1 MNNARL
7 FFKALRRGWTAQSW
21 RFPAAEKEPDH
32 PRLSACNA
40 PSCILS
46 MNSEDE
52 RISRAELRA
61 DPRLHSGHDD
71 HRQEHHHQEY
81 EYEPKQEQAFE
92 HEHERPPSPW
102 TRSSTDSYSSSVN
115 HGHSPRLQ
123 ALHSRATEP
132 DLERQ
137 RTTASQAQSRI
148 ETRRIQHALTV
159 GGGSESIKSRPSTK
173 AAAPLPPFGH
183 GKAYPPPLPARE
195 DYVVEFDGPG
205 DPTYPQN
212 WPLNRK

>member
-1 MNNARL
+1 
-7 FFKALRRGWTAQSW
+7 
-21 RFPAAEKEPDH
+21 
-32 PRLSACNA
+32 
-40 PSCILS
+40 
-46 MNSEDE
+46 MNSEDK
-52 RISRAELRA
+52 RVSRAEASA
-61 DPRLHSGHDD
+61 DPRPHSGHDD
-71 HRQEHHHQEY
+71 HQQEHHQEY
-81 EYEPKQEQAFE
+81 EYEPKQEQYLE

-102 TRSSTDSYSSSVN
+102 TRSSTDSYSSSVD
-115 HGHSPRLQ
+115 HGHASRLE

-159 GGGSESIKSRPSTK
+159 GGGGSESIKSRPSSK
-173 AAAPLPPFGH
+173 AAPLPPFGH

-195 DYVVEFDGPG
+195 DYVVEFDGPS